1 MEFLAGLYTLL
12 LVTICLLLAAVLW
25 KLNKPRNGGDY
36 EELKRWMQQQLD
48 AQAKDFAARQAAMA
62 EQNYTAIRSVSETLQ
77 TSVQSMSTTLAQGQ
91 SGQQQILTQR
101 LQSLEAANT
110 QKLEELRKTLAE
122 NMTALQAENAKKL
135 DEIRHT
141 VDEQLQDALQKRVTE
156 SFKAVN
162 DQLEQVYKGL
172 GEMQNLAA
180 DVGGLKQ
187 VLSGVKTRGIL
198 GEIQLG
204 AILEEIL
211 APEQYETNVATIPGS
226 TQRVEYAIK
235 MPGADGGT
243 VVSQGSVDE
252 VARNDASIIGPF
264 LSGAKR
270 VMARSHA
277 QAGEMFDLGRI
288 HLESSGL
295 HTVKPFSVDIP
306 RGRLIAV
313 TGVSGSGKTT
323 LVLETLIPA
332 LTHAAAG
339 EALPEHVTALAAD
352 GIKRANLIDATPIGI
367 NVRSTVATYC
377 GALDDLRRAY
387 ARTEGAKTAGLKAGD
402 FSYNTG
408 SLRCATCDGTGQ
420 ISLDVQFLP
429 DVDIACPDCRGSR
442 YSAAAEGICRPEKGA
457 PCGQA
462 LSLPALLSL
471 SVDEALAHVTDIKKA
486 HEKLQTLHDLGLG
499 YLTLG
504 EATPALSGGEA
515 QRLKLASEM
524 GRGQEDAVF
533 VFDEP
538 TIGLDAVSK
547 LQLRDFL
554 LSENHAHGTT
564 IMLTTHDMED
574 ISALCR
580 RVLVLGHGKKL
591 FDGELPALLARY
603 DTMRTLRVRYA
614 GEITLPALPES
625 AAETTSMPPL

>member
-12 LVTICLLLAAVLW
+12 LITICLLLAVVLW

-48 AQAKDFAARQAAMA
+48 AQAKDFAARQTAMA

-235 MPGADGGT
+235 MPGTDGGT
-243 VVSQGSVDE
+243 VWLPIDSKFPGDTYAHLQD
-252 VARNDASIIGPF
+252 
-264 LSGAKR
+264 
-270 VMARSHA
+270 A
-277 QAGEMFDLGRI
+277 QASGDAQAVENAR
-288 HLESSGL
+288 HALE
-295 HTVKPFSVDIP
+295 
-306 RGRLIAV
+306 
-313 TGVSGSGKTT
+313 
-323 LVLETLIPA
+323 LVLRSEAKDIREKYVEPPYTTTFGILFLPFEGLYAEVVNAGLLEVLQRDYQVNIAGPSTMAALLNSLQMGFKTLAIQKRS
-332 LTHAAAG
+332 G
-339 EALPEHVTALAAD
+339 EVWQLLGAVKTEFDKFGQGLSKMQQRLRQTDEELD
-352 GIKRANLIDATPIGI
+352 NLIG
-367 NVRSTVATYC
+367 VRSRAISRKLRSVQS
-377 GALDDLRRAY
+377 LDDA
-387 ARTEGAKTAGLKAGD
+387 
-402 FSYNTG
+402 
-408 SLRCATCDGTGQ
+408 
-420 ISLDVQFLP
+420 
-429 DVDIACPDCRGSR
+429 
-442 YSAAAEGICRPEKGA
+442 SAAALLELDTEPGRPVA
-457 PCGQA
+457 
-462 LSLPALLSL
+462 
-471 SVDEALAHVTDIKKA
+471 
-486 HEKLQTLHDLGLG
+486 
-499 YLTLG
+499 
-504 EATPALSGGEA
+504 
-515 QRLKLASEM
+515 
-524 GRGQEDAVF
+524 
-533 VFDEP
+533 
-538 TIGLDAVSK
+538 
-547 LQLRDFL
+547 
-554 LSENHAHGTT
+554 
-564 IMLTTHDMED
+564 
-574 ISALCR
+574 
-580 RVLVLGHGKKL
+580 
-591 FDGELPALLARY
+591 AR
-603 DTMRTLRVRYA
+603 
-614 GEITLPALPES
+614 LPE
-625 AAETTSMPPL
+625 ELE

>member
-12 LVTICLLLAAVLW
+12 LVTICLLLAVVLW

-48 AQAKDFAARQAAMA
+48 AQAKDFAARQASMA

-235 MPGADGGT
+235 MPGTDGGT
-243 VVSQGSVDE
+243 VWLPIDSKFPGDTYAHLQDAQASGDAQAVENARHALELVLRSEAKDIREKYVEPPYTTTFGILFLPFEGLYAEVVNAGLLEVLQRDYQVNIAGPSTMAALLNSLQMGFKTLAIQKRSGEVWQLLGAVKTEFDKFGQGLSKMQQRLRQTDEELDNLIGVRSRAISRKLRSVQSLD
-252 VARNDASIIGPF
+252 DASATALLELDTEPGRPV
-264 LSGAKR
+264 A
-270 VMARSHA
+270 AR
-277 QAGEMFDLGRI
+277 
-288 HLESSGL
+288 
-295 HTVKPFSVDIP
+295 
-306 RGRLIAV
+306 
-313 TGVSGSGKTT
+313 
-323 LVLETLIPA
+323 
-332 LTHAAAG
+332 
-339 EALPEHVTALAAD
+339 LPE
-352 GIKRANLIDATPIGI
+352 
-367 NVRSTVATYC
+367 
-377 GALDDLRRAY
+377 
-387 ARTEGAKTAGLKAGD
+387 
-402 FSYNTG
+402 
-408 SLRCATCDGTGQ
+408 
-420 ISLDVQFLP
+420 
-429 DVDIACPDCRGSR
+429 
-442 YSAAAEGICRPEKGA
+442 
-457 PCGQA
+457 
-462 LSLPALLSL
+462 
-471 SVDEALAHVTDIKKA
+471 
-486 HEKLQTLHDLGLG
+486 
-499 YLTLG
+499 
-504 EATPALSGGEA
+504 
-515 QRLKLASEM
+515 
-524 GRGQEDAVF
+524 
-533 VFDEP
+533 
-538 TIGLDAVSK
+538 
-547 LQLRDFL
+547 
-554 LSENHAHGTT
+554 
-564 IMLTTHDMED
+564 
-574 ISALCR
+574 
-580 RVLVLGHGKKL
+580 
-591 FDGELPALLARY
+591 EL
-603 DTMRTLRVRYA
+603 
-614 GEITLPALPES
+614 E
-625 AAETTSMPPL
+625 

>member
-48 AQAKDFAARQAAMA
+48 AQAKDFAARQASMA

-122 NMTALQAENAKKL
+122 NMTALQAENTKKL

-243 VVSQGSVDE
+243 VWLPIDSKFPGDTYAHLQD
-252 VARNDASIIGPF
+252 
-264 LSGAKR
+264 
-270 VMARSHA
+270 A
-277 QAGEMFDLGRI
+277 QASGDAQAVENAR
-288 HLESSGL
+288 HALE
-295 HTVKPFSVDIP
+295 
-306 RGRLIAV
+306 
-313 TGVSGSGKTT
+313 
-323 LVLETLIPA
+323 LVLRSEAKDIREKYVEPPYTTTFGILFLPFEGLYAEVVNAGLLEVLQRDYQVNIAGPSTMAALLNSLQMGFKTLAIQKRS
-332 LTHAAAG
+332 G
-339 EALPEHVTALAAD
+339 EVWQLLGAVKTEFDKFGQGLSKMQQRLRQTDEELD
-352 GIKRANLIDATPIGI
+352 NLIG
-367 NVRSTVATYC
+367 VRSRAISRKLRSVQS
-377 GALDDLRRAY
+377 LDDA
-387 ARTEGAKTAGLKAGD
+387 
-402 FSYNTG
+402 
-408 SLRCATCDGTGQ
+408 
-420 ISLDVQFLP
+420 
-429 DVDIACPDCRGSR
+429 
-442 YSAAAEGICRPEKGA
+442 SAAALLELDNEPGRPVA
-457 PCGQA
+457 
-462 LSLPALLSL
+462 
-471 SVDEALAHVTDIKKA
+471 
-486 HEKLQTLHDLGLG
+486 
-499 YLTLG
+499 
-504 EATPALSGGEA
+504 
-515 QRLKLASEM
+515 
-524 GRGQEDAVF
+524 
-533 VFDEP
+533 
-538 TIGLDAVSK
+538 
-547 LQLRDFL
+547 
-554 LSENHAHGTT
+554 
-564 IMLTTHDMED
+564 
-574 ISALCR
+574 
-580 RVLVLGHGKKL
+580 
-591 FDGELPALLARY
+591 AR
-603 DTMRTLRVRYA
+603 
-614 GEITLPALPES
+614 LPE
-625 AAETTSMPPL
+625 ELE